1 MQKPT
6 ALSKLS
12 LAKRALVEAKSLNEV
27 LAAGDMAA
35 AIRAY
40 AKASGESLEIQNA
53 ASELR
58 LSAERKAGELLA
70 SMDWLGERGGD
81 RKSSNT
87 MLLDDVGVTKI
98 QSSRWQL
105 AAKLPEDDYTAIVE
119 QCNASGKELTQAAV
133 LRAARIFVF
142 GEPEPIEP
150 TQPASQKNNA
160 NILDLIS
167 MARAAIAELVDA
179 FGETHAQTLIGVLRD
194 ELETLEGANNG
205 NG

>member
-70 SMDWLGERGGD
+70 AVELKANRHSSADTLSDLGITH
-81 RKSSNT
+81 K
-87 MLLDDVGVTKI
+87 

-142 GEPEPIEP
+142 GDPEPSEP
-150 TQPASQKNNA
+150 IQPASQKNNA
-160 NILDLIS
+160 NLLDLIS

-179 FGETHAQTLIGVLRD
+179 FGETHVKTLVGVLRD
-194 ELETLEGANNG
+194 ELETLEGASNG